1 MCIEEIMDVIKGL
14 ARSQGFYGRLLG
26 AIEELKNEDV
36 HKYQNLVLELEAQN
50 FKDAIDVVMFFEC

>member
-14 ARSQGFYGRLLG
+14 ASSQGFYGRLLR

>member
-1 MCIEEIMDVIKGL
+1 MGIEEIMNVIKGL
-14 ARSQGFYGRLLG
+14 ASSQGFYGRLLR

-50 FKDAIDVVMFFEC
+50 FKDAVDVVMFFEC